1 MNSRQRILKTLD
13 HKEPDRIPFDVGG
26 ANTTIHVKA
35 YAALRDY
42 LGLPKIDIQLLHQA
56 GQVAKLDEDF
66 LELLKVDTRFVAV
79 VKPMSQ
85 GKAKLRDEGD
95 YIAMSDSWGVGWRMP
110 KKNGLYYDMYQHP
123 LSGPDVKELL
133 KSYTWPSASSPS
145 IYEGQLEMA
154 QEFLKQ
160 DKAVMLGGY
169 SAGPFEKFSWLRG
182 FIDAF
187 TDFAADPGLVKTIMD
202 RIVALKIEY
211 WERSLA
217 KVGDLVDIVFEGD
230 DVAGQDRL
238 LISPKTYRDIL
249 KPRHK
254 EIFQAIKKAAPH
266 VKIHFHTCG
275 AIRPL
280 IPDLIEIGVDILN
293 PVQISAAGMDPFE
306 LKKEFGSELVFWG
319 GGIDTQNIFSSG
331 TPQEVRD
338 DVRRNID
345 ALAPGG
351 GFVFNTVHNTQA
363 DVPPENFMA
372 MWETL
377 QEYGIYDS

>member
-1 MNSRQRILKTLD
+1 MNSRERVLTALE

-35 YAALRDY
+35 YRALRDY
-42 LGLPKIDIQLLHQA
+42 LGLPKEEIQLLHQA
-56 GQVAKLDEDF
+56 GQIARLDEDF

-79 VKPMSQ
+79 SKPMSR
-85 GKAKLRDEGD
+85 GTANLRDEGD
-95 YIAMSDSWGVGWRMP
+95 YLAFTDSWGVGWRTP
-110 KKNGLYYDMYQHP
+110 KINGLYYDMYQHP
-123 LSGPDVKELL
+123 LAGPNVEELL
-133 KSYTWPSASSPS
+133 KTYAWPSASNPTN
-145 IYEGQLEMA
+145 YEGQLEMA
-154 QEFLKQ
+154 REIRAQ
-160 DKAVMLGGY
+160 DKAGILGGY

-182 FIDAF
+182 FVDAF
-187 TDFAADPGLVKTIMD
+187 TDFALNPELVKTIMD
-202 RIVALKIEY
+202 KIVGLKVEY
-211 WERSLA
+211 WERALSQ
-217 KVGDLVDIVFEGD
+217 VGEYIDVVFEGD

-238 LISPKTYRDIL
+238 LISPKIYREIL

-306 LKKEFGSELVFWG
+306 LKKEFGKDLVFWG
-319 GGIDTQNIFSSG
+319 GGVDTQHVFSKA

-351 GFVFNTVHNTQA
+351 GFIFNTVHNTQA

-377 QEYGIYDS
+377 QEYGVYQ

>member
-1 MNSRQRILKTLD
+1 MNSRERLLTALD
-13 HKEPDRIPFDVGG
+13 FKEPDRIPFDVGG

-35 YAALRDY
+35 YQALREY
-42 LGLPKIDIQLLHQA
+42 LGLPEVDIQLLHQA

-85 GKAKLRDEGD
+85 GKANLRDEGD
-95 YIAMSDSWGVGWRMP
+95 YEAFTDSWGVGWRRP
-110 KKNGLYYDMYQHP
+110 KGHGLYFDMYQHP
-123 LSGPDVKELL
+123 LAGNDVREKL
-133 KSYTWPSASSPS
+133 KTYNWPTASHPS
-145 IYEGQLEMA
+145 IYEGQLELA
-154 QEFLKQ
+154 QAYRSQEK
-160 DKAVMLGGY
+160 VGILGGF

-182 FIDAF
+182 FVDAF
-187 TDFAADPGLVKTIMD
+187 TDFAADPDLVRTMMD
-202 RIVALKIEY
+202 RIVELKVEY
-211 WERSLA
+211 WERALA
-217 KVGDLVDIVFEGD
+217 DVGEYIDVVFEGD

-238 LISPKTYRDIL
+238 LISPETYRDII

-254 EIFQAIKKAAPH
+254 EIFQSIKKAAPH
-266 VKIHFHTCG
+266 VKIFFHTCG

-293 PVQISAAGMDPFE
+293 PVQISSKGMDPFE
-306 LKKEFGSELVFWG
+306 LKKEFGRELVFWG
-319 GGIDTQNIFSSG
+319 GGVDTQNVFSTG
-331 TPQEVRD
+331 APQDVRD
-338 DVRRNID
+338 DVKRNIE

-377 QEYGIYDS
+377 QEYGVYK

>member
-1 MNSRQRILKTLD
+1 MNSRERLLTTLNFQ
-13 HKEPDRIPFDVGG
+13 EPDRIPFDVGG

-35 YAALRDY
+35 YAALREY
-42 LGLPKIDIQLLHQA
+42 LGLPKVDIQLLHQA

-66 LELLKVDTRFVAV
+66 LDLLKVDTRFVAV

-85 GKAKLRDEGD
+85 GKANLRDEGD
-95 YIAMSDSWGVGWRMP
+95 YMAMTDSWGVGWRMP
-110 KKNGLYYDMYQHP
+110 KKNGLYFDMYQHP
-123 LSGPDVKELL
+123 LAGPNVRELMDDY
-133 KSYTWPSASSPS
+133 SWPTASSPS
-145 IYEGQLEMA
+145 IYQGQLELA
-154 QEFLKQ
+154 QEIRKQ
-160 DKAVMLGGY
+160 NKIAILGGF

-182 FIDAF
+182 FVDAF
-187 TDFAADPGLVKTIMD
+187 SDFAADPDLVKMIMD
-202 RIVALKIEY
+202 KIVALKVEY
-211 WERSLA
+211 WERALA
-217 KVGDLVDIVFEGD
+217 EVGEYIDVAFEGD

-238 LISPKTYRDIL
+238 LISPKTYREIL

-293 PVQISAAGMDPFE
+293 PVQISATGMDPFE
-306 LKKEFGSELVFWG
+306 LKKEFGKDLAFWG
-319 GGIDTQNIFSSG
+319 GGVDTQNVFSTGS
-331 TPQEVRD
+331 PQEVRD
-338 DVRRNID
+338 DVKRNID

-377 QEYGIYDS
+377 QEYGVYK

>member
-1 MNSRQRILKTLD
+1 MNSRKRILTALN
-13 HKEPDRIPFDVGG
+13 HQEPDRIPFDIGG

-35 YAALRDY
+35 YAALRDH
-42 LGLPKIDIQLLHQA
+42 LGLPKVDIQLLHQA
-56 GQVAKLDEDF
+56 GQVARLDEDF

-79 VKPMSQ
+79 SKPMST
-85 GKAKLRDEGD
+85 GSASLRDEGK
-95 YIAMSDSWGVGWRMP
+95 YLAFTDSWGVGWRTP
-110 KKNGLYYDMYQHP
+110 KMNGLYFDMYQHP
-123 LSGPDVKELL
+123 LAGADVHKLL
-133 KSYTWPSASSPS
+133 ETYAWPSASSPS

-154 QEFLKQ
+154 QAIQ
-160 DKAVMLGGY
+160 SNGKAALLGGY
-169 SAGPFEKFSWLRG
+169 SAGQFEKFSWLRG
-182 FIDAF
+182 YIDAF
-187 TDFAADPGLVKTIMD
+187 TDFAADPELVKTIMD
-202 RIVALKIEY
+202 KITALKIEY

-217 KVGDLVDIVFEGD
+217 LAGAHIDVVFEGD

-238 LISPKTYRDIL
+238 LISPKAYRDIV

-254 EIFQAIKKAAPH
+254 ETFQAIKKAAPH
-266 VKIHFHTCG
+266 VKIFFHTCG

-319 GGIDTQNIFSSG
+319 GGVDTQNVFSTG

-377 QEYGIYDS
+377 REYGVYK